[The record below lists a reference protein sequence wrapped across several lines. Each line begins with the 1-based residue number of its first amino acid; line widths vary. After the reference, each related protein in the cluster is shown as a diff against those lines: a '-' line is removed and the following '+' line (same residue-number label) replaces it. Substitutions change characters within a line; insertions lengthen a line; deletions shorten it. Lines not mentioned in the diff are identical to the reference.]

1 MSQEVLGYKFGIDAE
16 EAKAS
21 VGSFRKQLKDA
32 QKDLIEMADK
42 FGESSDQA
50 VKAAKRVAEL
60 KDRIGDAKSMAEAF
74 NPDARF
80 KAVSQSVQGIAGAFA
95 AVQGAMALFGVESE
109 DLQKQLLK
117 VQGALALS
125 EGLNTFLDT
134 GIQGLKNLKSVAIDT
149 FKGIKTAIGST
160 GIGLFVVALGA
171 IVAYWDDIKRA
182 VSGVSE
188 EQEKSLNNTK
198 TAANL
203 EKEKVDNLNKQ
214 DNILKLQ
221 GKSEKDIL
229 NIKIAQTDQAITA
242 YEAQLKGQKAMQDA
256 QYKTALRNREI
267 LEGVLRWLQMPLSAI
282 LGSIDLIGK
291 AFGKDFGLE
300 KAFIGWEASFLIDP
314 KEIKENG
321 EKANKELEKTLLDL
335 RNTQAGYKLQLKE
348 IDKKASDE
356 KTKKDDEKAKE
367 EADKLK
373 QQEEKK
379 AEILSKAKLVIA
391 EKDKTDR
398 EKDLYELDLKYK
410 EELKL
415 FKDGTE
421 EKKKVQEAY
430 EIERQAINSKYDK
443 IELEEK
449 KKKDKELFDLD
460 KSKLDQ
466 IINDNNT
473 KYDLLLASVDKE
485 KELLKKALDEKLISE
500 QEYFEAVN
508 DLNNKLS
515 KKKEDD
521 IKNEKKL
528 QIDQIKE
535 SLSFASSYAESAA
548 AISDALYATKLDQVV
563 KGSKE
568 EEKIMRQQ
576 FETNKKIQI
585 AQTIISGL
593 NGIVNALSADSLIPD
608 PVGSVLKGI
617 NAAMIGATTAMTVRK
632 IASQQFGSVNMNI
645 GSGGSSGG
653 GSAPMSPGS
662 PVQQTVTSL
671 NQSSI
676 NAIGNQAIKA
686 YVVET
691 DIRNSQTRV
700 NRILTNSRFK

>member
-21 VGSFRKQLKDA
+21 VGSFRKQLRDA

-134 GIQGLKNLKSVAIDT
+134 GIQGLKNLKTVAIDT
-149 FKGIKTAIGST
+149 FKSIKTAIGST

-203 EKEKVDNLNKQ
+203 EKEKVDSLNKQ

-221 GKSEKDIL
+221 GKSEKEIL

-267 LEGVLRWLQMPLSAI
+267 LEGVLRWLQIPLTAL
-282 LGSIDLIGK
+282 LGTIDMVGK

-300 KAFIGWEASFLIDP
+300 QKFIGWEASFLIDP

-335 RNTQAGYKLQLKE
+335 RNTQAGYKLQIKE
-348 IDKKASDE
+348 LDKKD
-356 KTKKDDEKAKE
+356 
-367 EADKLK
+367 
-373 QQEEKK
+373 K
-379 AEILSKAKLVIA
+379 AEGEK
-391 EKDKTDR
+391 EKDKLL
-398 EKDLYELDLKYK
+398 KDFKKSKDDLASILSLGNKGLEEEIAKMAEDELETERLKN
-410 EELKL
+410 EELQKL
-415 FKDGTE
+415 TEASAKFKME
-421 EKKKVQEAY
+421 VAQKVA
-430 EIERQAINSKYDK
+430 
-443 IELEEK
+443 
-449 KKKDKELFDLD
+449 
-460 KSKLDQ
+460 
-466 IINDNNT
+466 
-473 KYDLLLASVDKE
+473 
-485 KELLKKALDEKLISE
+485 
-500 QEYFEAVN
+500 
-508 DLNNKLS
+508 
-515 KKKEDD
+515 KKKEED
-521 IKNEKKL
+521 IAKEKQLEK
-528 QIDQIKE
+528 DRFDE
-535 SLSFASSYAESAA
+535 SLKWATTYADSAA
-548 AISDALYATKLDQVV
+548 ALSDALYASKLAGVE

-568 EEKIMRQQ
+568 EERIMRQQ
-576 FETNKKIQI
+576 FETNKRIQI

-593 NGIVNALSADSLIPD
+593 NGIVNAISQK
-608 PVGSVLKGI
+608 SVLPHPLSDIAKGV
-617 NAAMIGATTAMTVRK
+617 NAAMIGATTALTVRK
-632 IASQQFGSVNMNI
+632 IAQQQFGSTSMSV
-645 GSGGSSGG
+645 GSTGSSGG
-653 GSAPMSPGS
+653 GSAPMSPGT
-662 PVQQTVTSL
+662 PIQQTVTSL

>member
-1 MSQEVLGYKFGIDAE
+1 MSQEILGYKFGVDAE
-16 EAKAS
+16 QAKAS
-21 VGSFRKQLKDA
+21 VGSFKKELREA
-32 QKDLIEMADK
+32 TANLITMADK

-50 VKAAKRVAEL
+50 IKAAKRVAEL

-134 GIQGLKNLKSVAIDT
+134 GIQGLKNMKAVAIDA

-160 GIGLFVVALGA
+160 GIGLLVVALGT

-188 EQEKSLNNTK
+188 EQEKSVNNAK
-198 TAANL
+198 TTATL
-203 EKEKVDNLNKQ
+203 EKEKVDTLNKQ

-267 LEGVLRWLQMPLSAI
+267 LEGVLRWLQIPLTAL
-282 LGSIDLIGK
+282 LGTIDMVGK

-300 KAFIGWEASFLIDP
+300 QKFIGWEASLLIDP

-335 RNTQAGYKLQLKE
+335 RNTQAGYKLQIK
-348 IDKKASDE
+348 
-356 KTKKDDEKAKE
+356 
-367 EADKLK
+367 
-373 QQEEKK
+373 
-379 AEILSKAKLVIA
+379 
-391 EKDKTDR
+391 
-398 EKDLYELDLKYK
+398 ELD
-410 EELKL
+410 
-415 FKDGTE
+415 
-421 EKKKVQEAY
+421 
-430 EIERQAINSKYDK
+430 
-443 IELEEK
+443 
-449 KKKDKELFDLD
+449 KKDKAEGEKERDKLLKDFK
-460 KSKLDQ
+460 KSKE
-466 IINDNNT
+466 
-473 KYDLLLASVDKE
+473 DLATVLSLGNKTLEDDIAKMAQDELETERLKNEELQKLA
-485 KELLKKALDEKLISE
+485 
-500 QEYFEAVN
+500 EASAKFKMEVAQ
-508 DLNNKLS
+508 KVA
-515 KKKEDD
+515 KKKEED
-521 IKNEKKL
+521 IEKEKQL
-528 QIDQIKE
+528 EKE
-535 SLSFASSYAESAA
+535 RFQEGLKWATTYADSAA
-548 AISDALYATKLDQVV
+548 ALSDALYASKLEGVV

-568 EEKIMRQQ
+568 EEKILRQQ
-576 FETNKKIQI
+576 FETNKRIQI

-593 NGIVNALSADSLIPD
+593 NGVVNALSAKSVIPD
-608 PVGSVLKGI
+608 PVGSILKGV
-617 NAAMIGATTAMTVRK
+617 NAAMIGATTALTVRK
-632 IASQQFGSVNMNI
+632 IAAQQFGSTSMNI
-645 GSGGSSGG
+645 GSTGASGG
-653 GSAPMSPGS
+653 GSAPMSPTT
-662 PVQQTVTSL
+662 PVQQTITSL